1 MLKRK
6 AGTVHRN
13 KKGADAGFRQTA
25 PLKRKLFF
33 LRGGSGGLRARR
45 GGQTGFGHLARAE
58 TLREFLHA
66 SGGVDK
72 FLLTGEKG
80 MAGRANAE
88 AEILFG
94 GAGVIDRAAG
104 ADDLAFHIFGVDI
117 RFHGSREKY
126 LNLKGEQAPSG
137 SVAPSAG
144 PRSQISFGNASCS
157 SRNFI

>member
-33 LRGGSGGLRARR
+33 LRGGSGGGRARG

-66 SGGVDK
+66 SGGVDEL
-72 FLLTGEKG
+72 LLTGEKG

-88 AEILFG
+88 AQVLFG

-117 RFHGSREKY
+117 RFLGRRATY
-126 LNLKGEQAPSG
+126 LNSLGGQAPTPAEG
-137 SVAPSAG
+137 SFNG
-144 PRSQISFGNASCS
+144 
-157 SRNFI
+157 